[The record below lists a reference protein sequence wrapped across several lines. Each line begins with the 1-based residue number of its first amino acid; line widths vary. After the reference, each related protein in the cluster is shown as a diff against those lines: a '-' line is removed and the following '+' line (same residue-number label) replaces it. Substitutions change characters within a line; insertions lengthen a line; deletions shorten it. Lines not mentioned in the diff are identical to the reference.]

1 MYDKYIERIEQ
12 LNEQGQHMALQ
23 MLDDLLSNKKNR
35 KDIESPRQRFIRET
49 DQVLALINQPNSGA
63 DSKKVLPLFKKK
75 VSAI

>member
-49 DQVLALINQPNSGA
+49 DQLINQPNSGA
-63 DSKKVLPLFKKK
+63 ESKKVLPLFKKK

>member
-35 KDIESPRQRFIRET
+35 KDIESP
-49 DQVLALINQPNSGA
+49 
-63 DSKKVLPLFKKK
+63 
-75 VSAI
+75 